1 MHFFQSS
8 IPLSP
13 KAFGCLEHVSSCRVE
28 QVWPRK
34 RPCVN
39 PGYRWFF
46 CKPYC
51 SIARHVL
58 VFSIKFSPWWILTL
72 CSKVWTFNMSS
83 CPNNC
88 NGHGRCDFS
97 QCVCEPPWPGVLA
110 IQLKRPLKWG
120 ARSTLVKDENSIVYI
135 LFFTHTYTYSIIIFH
150 LSHTRLYK
158 ITYSRFFN
166 EHIDYD
172 GLDQDSSWFTWILPC
187 YCAHRYGADCS
198 LRKCLGTVCYAD
210 SSTKDAEEFFSWI
223 FVAKLVIPLS
233 PGAILSWVLFAW
245 QMR

>member
-1 MHFFQSS
+1 MCWFSPSSFHLDGFQLFA
-8 IPLSP
+8 PRCGLSTCP
-13 KAFGCLEHVSSCRVE
+13 HVPTIAMAMVVVTSANVF
-28 QVWPRK
+28 
-34 RPCVN
+34 VN
-39 PGYRWFF
+39 PLGRESWQYSWKGHWNEELEVRWSRM
-46 CKPYC
+46 K
-51 SIARHVL
+51 IA
-58 VFSIKFSPWWILTL
+58 S
-72 CSKVWTFNMSS
+72 
-83 CPNNC
+83 
-88 NGHGRCDFS
+88 
-97 QCVCEPPWPGVLA
+97 
-110 IQLKRPLKWG
+110 
-120 ARSTLVKDENSIVYI
+120 YI